1 MGLRGNVLRD
11 NDAVIVD
18 CARTPMARS
27 KNGVFRFV
35 RAEDLSAYLIDA
47 VLSRNAALDPAT
59 IDDVIWGCVNQTN
72 EQGWNMA
79 RMVTLLT
86 KIPHSVPAQTVSRL
100 CGSSMSALHT
110 AAQAIQSGNGDIFM
124 VGGVEHMGH
133 LPMDYG
139 IDPNPRLSKYVAK
152 AAGLM
157 GLTAEALA
165 MLHGIDREQQDQFGL
180 RSQQR
185 AFAAQQAG
193 SFEREIVPIEG
204 HDEEG
209 LKQLIRHDTTI
220 RGDTT
225 IESLRSLKPAF
236 NPKGGTVTAG
246 TSSQI
251 TDGASAMLVMSAAK
265 AKTLG
270 LKPRARIVSMAVV
283 GVDPSIMG
291 YGPVPAT
298 QKALQR
304 AGLNI
309 DDIDCVELNEAF
321 AAQAIPVLKDLGL
334 LDKLDDKVNLNGGAI
349 ALGHPFG
356 CSGTR
361 ITTTLLHIMEARD
374 KQIGLATM
382 CIGMGQGISTI
393 IERV

>member
-1 MGLRGNVLRD
+1 
-11 NDAVIVD
+11 
-18 CARTPMARS
+18 
-27 KNGVFRFV
+27 VFV
-35 RAEDLSAYLIDA
+35 
-47 VLSRNAALDPAT
+47 
-59 IDDVIWGCVNQTN
+59 
-72 EQGWNMA
+72 
-79 RMVTLLT
+79 
-86 KIPHSVPAQTVSRL
+86 
-100 CGSSMSALHT
+100 
-110 AAQAIQSGNGDIFM
+110 

-139 IDPNPRLSKYVAK
+139 VDPNPRLSKHVAK
-152 AAGLM
+152 AAGMM

-165 MLHGIDREQQDQFGL
+165 MLHGITREEQDQFGL

-185 AFAAQQAG
+185 AYAAQQSGA
-193 SFEREIVPIEG
+193 FDREIVPIEG
-204 HDEEG
+204 HDEAG

-225 IESLRSLKPAF
+225 IEALRDLPPAF

-251 TDGASAMLVMSAAK
+251 ADGASMMLVMSAAK
-265 AKTLG
+265 AKALG
-270 LKPRARIVSMAVV
+270 MKPRARIVSMGIA

-291 YGPVPAT
+291 YGPVPST
-298 QKALQR
+298 QKALAR
-304 AGLNI
+304 AKLTI
-309 DDIDCVELNEAF
+309 DDMDFVELNEAF
-321 AAQAIPVLKDLGL
+321 AGQSLPVLNDLNL
-334 LDKLDDKVNLNGGAI
+334 RDKMDEKVNLNGGAI

-374 KQIGLATM
+374 GHFGLATM
-382 CIGMGQGISTI
+382 CIGLGQGISTI